1 MAIIASLLA
10 RIKSDPMQVLGGA
23 EKVNEHFRRRG
34 HVWRERLL
42 DPATTLSLFVH
53 QILAGNAAITHVRH
67 LARRDFAPSSYC
79 EARKRLPTEALAKL
93 VEDVSSDCIGS
104 IRSCMNDGGDA
115 AGSFFGRRVHQADAT
130 TATTPDLP
138 PLQDRWPQPSVQKP
152 GCGFP
157 MVKLLGLLDLATG
170 MILQLTMTCL
180 GCHEMS
186 QLTGPHGRLAP
197 GDVLLADRG
206 FCSFSHLFLLGK
218 MSVDAV
224 FPVHQR
230 QLVDFTPHR
239 PSRTKKG
246 KNKGDRYEGGVPSSR
261 FVRKL
266 GHEDQLVEWVK
277 PTSKPVWMSQAQ
289 FDELP
294 RTLLVREIGYRVTER
309 GRRTRRVIIATTLL
323 SAIRYPKDEIAKLY
337 GLRWRIETSF
347 RHLKQTMKMDQLKCQ
362 TPDGVAKELMVYVLV
377 YNLVRSAMT
386 LAAMRQNVSAWRIS
400 FVDALRWLCTGDHE
414 WMPDLIVNPSRT
426 DRWCPRVKKRRMK
439 EYDLMMQ
446 PRSMY
451 KQPSADEEVNT

>member
-23 EKVNEHFRRRG
+23 EKVNEHFCRCG
-34 HVWRERLL
+34 HVWRGRLL
-42 DPATTLSLFVH
+42 DPATTLGLFVH
-53 QILAGNAAITHVRH
+53 QILAGNAAITHLRH

-79 EARKRLPTEALAKL
+79 DARRRLPAEALAKL
-93 VEDVSSDCIGS
+93 VEDVSCDCIGS
-104 IRSCMNDGGDA
+104 IRSCVNRADD
-115 AGSFFGRRVHQADAT
+115 AGSFFGRRVHLADAT

-138 PLQDRWPQPSVQKP
+138 ALQDRWPQPSAQKP

-186 QLTGPHGRLAP
+186 QLCGPHGRLAP

-218 MSVDAV
+218 MGVDAV
-224 FPVHQR
+224 FRVHQR
-230 QLVDFTPHR
+230 QVVDFTPHR

-246 KNKGDRYEGGVPSSR
+246 KRYEGGVPSSR

-277 PTSKPVWMSQAQ
+277 PASKPVWMSQAQ

-294 RTLLVREIGYRVTER
+294 GTLLVREIGYRVTER

-323 SAIRYPKDEIAKLY
+323 NAALYPKDEIAKLY

-362 TPDGVAKELMVYVLV
+362 TPDGVTKELIVYVLV
-377 YNLVRSAMT
+377 YNLVRSAMS
-386 LAAMRQNVSAWRIS
+386 LAAMRQNVPAWRIS
-400 FVDALRWLCTGDHE
+400 FIDALRWLCTGDTQ
-414 WMPDLIVNPSRT
+414 WMPDLIVNPLRT

-439 EYDLMMQ
+439 EYDLMNR
-446 PRSMY
+446 PRSTY
-451 KQPSADEEVNT
+451 KQPSADEELKT